1 MTLRTEMKTGPGADM
16 NSNKIALFEHFRR
29 LLQFSGREDRAS
41 FWPYAALVFGI
52 VMVAGFAI
60 FVPMME
66 HSMRAMQEY
75 AAQHPE
81 QASIATGPGQYSIS
95 VHGNHPEFMPA
106 GSMAWYLGVTF
117 GLSVLL
123 YAAAVARRLHDRGMS
138 GKWGLMPLPFIIYSS
153 VQMPRMFGSFGT
165 ETEPDM
171 GLFFSIFISNF
182 LYVGTLI
189 ALIVLLCRASD
200 PTPNRYLAK
209 RITAEKKAD
218 AGSGPA

>member
-1 MTLRTEMKTGPGADM
+1 MITLRTEKKTGQVAKNESQQDRAVRAF
-16 NSNKIALFEHFRR
+16 SQAF
-29 LLQFSGREDRAS
+29 QFNGREDRAS

-66 HSMRAMQEY
+66 HAMQSMQEY

-81 QASIATGPGQYSIS
+81 QASIANGPGQYSIS
-95 VHGNHPEFMPA
+95 VHGNNPEFMPA

-117 GLSVLL
+117 GLSILL
-123 YAAAVARRLHDRGMS
+123 YAAAVARRLHDRGLS
-138 GKWGLMPLPFIIYSS
+138 GKWGLMPLPFIIYTS
-153 VQMPRMFGSFGT
+153 VQMPRMFGSFGNGT
-165 ETEPDM
+165 KPYM

-182 LYVGTLI
+182 LYIGTLI

-200 PTPNRYLAK
+200 PQPNRFDLL
-209 RITAEKKAD
+209 TE
-218 AGSGPA
+218 